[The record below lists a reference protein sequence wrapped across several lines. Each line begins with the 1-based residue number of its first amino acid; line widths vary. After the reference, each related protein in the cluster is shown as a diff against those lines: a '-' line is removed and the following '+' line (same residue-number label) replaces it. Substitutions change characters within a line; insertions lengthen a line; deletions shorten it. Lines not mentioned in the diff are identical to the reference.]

1 MSSIGAPAAA
11 AARNAGQAADMQQL
25 IVGLLVGLLL
35 GYLWHRFSGK

>member
-1 MSSIGAPAAA
+1 VAAPNREAE
-11 AARNAGQAADMQQL
+11 MQQL